1 MTIEPTTDAR
11 PPDHGRRRD
20 RRTDDRPAEGQP
32 LEGRPI
38 QPPTIDPEQLA
49 ASRAIQRRTG
59 KTFYLATRFFPEA
72 IRHATHVLYGF
83 VRIADEVV
91 DGTNDLDQEE
101 QRRALRQ
108 LRAVALGREPT
119 DHPVLDAFQTVRAHY
134 GIRDADVAAF
144 LDSMEADVGA
154 AGARYAT
161 PAELDDYVA
170 GSAAAV
176 GHMMTAVM
184 GVDDEDARPHAASLG
199 AAFQLTNFLR
209 DVREDVV
216 ELDRVYL
223 PESVLASHG
232 AGHDD
237 VERLAFDERV
247 AAAVRD
253 ELLRAEERYRHG
265 VAGIRYLPAGARF
278 PVLAASVL
286 YAEYHRVIRDRGYDV
301 LSARPSLGTTR
312 KLRAL
317 ARTGYHW
324 LRTRDSEAAFYAA
337 SAVPQVEDEPEA
349 DHAGDDR
356 PAAGRVGS
364 PFPGTPG
371 GNRGD

>member
-11 PPDHGRRRD
+11 PPDRRRA
-20 RRTDDRPAEGQP
+20 RRTDDRPTEGQP
-32 LEGRPI
+32 FDDRPAE
-38 QPPTIDPEQLA
+38 PPTIDPEQLA

-59 KTFYLATRFFPEA
+59 KTFYLATRFFPES

-91 DGTNDLDQEE
+91 DGTNDLDPDE
-101 QRRALRQ
+101 QQRALRE

-119 DHPVLDAFQTVRAHY
+119 DHPVLDAFQTVREHY
-134 GIRDADVAAF
+134 HIRDADVAAF
-144 LDSMEADVGA
+144 LDSMEADVDGT
-154 AGARYAT
+154 GTRYAT
-161 PAELDDYVA
+161 PAELDGYVA

-184 GVDDEDARPHAASLG
+184 GVEDDDARPHAASLG

-223 PESVLASHG
+223 PESVLARHG
-232 AGHDD
+232 ASHDE

-247 AAAVRD
+247 AAAIRD
-253 ELLRAEERYRHG
+253 ELHRAEDRYRHG
-265 VAGIRYLPAGARF
+265 VAGIRYLPEGARF

-286 YAEYHRVIRDRGYDV
+286 YAEYHRAIRDAGYDV

-324 LRTRDSEAAFYAA
+324 LRTRDPEATFYAA
-337 SAVPQVEDEPEA
+337 SAVQQVADEPEA
-349 DHAGDDR
+349 GRAGHDRHAGR
-356 PAAGRVGS
+356 PAGS
-364 PFPGTPG
+364 PFPGAPG
-371 GNRGD
+371 GNHGD

>member
-1 MTIEPTTDAR
+1 MTTEPRASSL
-11 PPDHGRRRD
+11 PPDHDERSDGRSPD
-20 RRTDDRPAEGQP
+20 PPGA
-32 LEGRPI
+32 GRPNE
-38 QPPTIDPEQLA
+38 PPTIDPEQLA
-49 ASRAIQRRTG
+49 ASAAIQRRTG

-91 DGTNDLDQEE
+91 DGSNDLDPAA

-119 DHPVLDAFQTVRAHY
+119 DHPVLDAFQTVREHY
-134 GIRDADVAAF
+134 RIRDADVSAF
-144 LDSMEADVGA
+144 LDSMEADVDGA
-154 AGARYAT
+154 GTRYAT
-161 PAELDDYVA
+161 PAELDDYVY

-176 GHMMTAVM
+176 GHMMTTVM
-184 GVDDEDARPHAASLG
+184 GVDDEAARPHAASLG

-223 PESVLASHG
+223 PESVLARHG
-232 AGHDD
+232 ASHDD

-253 ELLRAEERYRHG
+253 ELVRAEERYRHG
-265 VAGIRYLPAGARF
+265 VAGIHYLPEGTRF
-278 PVLAASVL
+278 PVLAAAVL
-286 YAEYHRVIRDRGYDV
+286 YAEYHRVIREAGYDV

-324 LRTRDSEAAFYAA
+324 LRTRDPEGAFYAA
-337 SAVPQVEDEPEA
+337 SAVPQVADEPEA
-349 DHAGDDR
+349 GHTGDDR
-356 PAAGRVGS
+356 HAARSAGS
-364 PFPGTPG
+364 PFPGAPG